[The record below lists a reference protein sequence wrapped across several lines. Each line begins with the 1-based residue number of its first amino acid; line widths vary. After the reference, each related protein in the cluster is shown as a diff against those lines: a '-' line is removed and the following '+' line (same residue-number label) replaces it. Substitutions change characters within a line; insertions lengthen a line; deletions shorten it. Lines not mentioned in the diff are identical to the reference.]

1 MVCQPDRPAGRGLAL
16 QAPAV
21 KLAAGQLGIP
31 VEQPTKIRTPEFLAW
46 VRAQNADFAL
56 VMAYGRILPRTV
68 LDAPRRGCVNLHASI
83 LPRWRG
89 AAPIT
94 WAVVKGDRS
103 TGISL
108 MQMDEGMDTGPVFA
122 IETTPIG
129 EDETAGQL
137 AERLAELAATMVRT
151 SLLAALSGELSA
163 RPQDE
168 SAATPAPPL
177 RKEDGRI
184 DWARS
189 SQEVHDHVRGM
200 SPWPGAFTRMGDKTL
215 KILASRRARYTSAG
229 APPGTVVVA
238 DADAVLVAC
247 QGGAI
252 EIVTAQLEGKKPHS
266 ARELVSGRT
275 LRLNMLLQ

>member
-1 MVCQPDRPAGRGLAL
+1 V
-16 QAPAV
+16 
-21 KLAAGQLGIP
+21 AAEQLGIP
-31 VEQPTKIRTPEFLAW
+31 VAQPSKIRTPEFLAW
-46 VRAQNADFAL
+46 VREQNADFAL

-94 WAVVKGDRS
+94 WAVVRGDRS

-122 IETTPIG
+122 VETTPIG
-129 EDETAGQL
+129 DDESAGQL
-137 AERLAELAATMVRT
+137 AERLAELAAKMVRE
-151 SLLAALSGELSA
+151 SLLAALTGELVA
-163 RPQDE
+163 QAQDE
-168 SAATPAPPL
+168 ATASSAPPL
-177 RKEDGRI
+177 SKQDGRI

-200 SPWPGAFTRMGDKTL
+200 SPWPGAFTRIGDKTI
-215 KILASRRARYTSAG
+215 KILASRRARYSAAG

-247 QGGAI
+247 AGGAL
-252 EIVTAQLEGKKPHS
+252 EIVTAQLEGKKAHS

-275 LRLNMLLQ
+275 IAVNMRLQ